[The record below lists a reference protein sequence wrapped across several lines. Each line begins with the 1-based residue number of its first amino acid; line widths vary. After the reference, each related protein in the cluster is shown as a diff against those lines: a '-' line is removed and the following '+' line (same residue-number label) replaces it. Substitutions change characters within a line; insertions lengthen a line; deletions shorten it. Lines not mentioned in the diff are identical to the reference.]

1 MKKKLIWLC
10 IHTLLFSAV
19 PDSRLLDYQQ
29 RYSLCHGRTD
39 YQIAECLINGG
50 LNFNRFRGDRNI
62 YRYVSKKKI
71 KEAVEQGNA
80 YAFTMQQMPRR
91 ESYTQLLD
99 YLDYLYSIKDLY
111 TPPRFAGDEREDI
124 VRIKR
129 VFNLLQAARLEETP
143 EPTPEFKAALL
154 EYQRRHGLFI
164 DGKIGSRTKR
174 ALRYSLEM
182 LIEKVKKNLTLERI
196 TLEKEDTFIVVNIPE
211 YKMYYYENGVPVLHM
226 KVVVGKPK
234 MRTPLLQ
241 RRMKFIVEN
250 PRWNV
255 PPSIYKNEYANKSES
270 ELRKLRLVYS
280 SEGKLYQPPGRKNAL
295 GLVKFLFPNRFNVY
309 MHDTPAKSLFNK
321 SRRAFSHGCI
331 RLEKPFAL
339 LNQLGYTYHPGKT
352 RWITLKEE
360 IPVYI
365 EYHTVW
371 VDDEGIVQFRP
382 DIYGYEKKFFK

>member
-39 YQIAECLINGG
+39 YQIAKCLINGG
-50 LNFNRFRGDRNI
+50 LNFTRFRGDRNI
-62 YRYVSKKKI
+62 YRHVSKKKI

-80 YAFTMQQMPRR
+80 YAFTMQQIPRR
-91 ESYTQLLD
+91 ESYTQLLN

-111 TPPRFAGDEREDI
+111 TPPRFAGDKREDI
-124 VRIKR
+124 IRIKR

-154 EYQRRHGLFI
+154 EYQRRHGLSA
-164 DGKIGSRTKR
+164 DGKIGPRTKR

-196 TLEKEDTFIVVNIPE
+196 TREKEDTFIVVNIPE
-211 YKMYYYENGVPVLHM
+211 YK
-226 KVVVGKPK
+226 
-234 MRTPLLQ
+234 
-241 RRMKFIVEN
+241 
-250 PRWNV
+250 
-255 PPSIYKNEYANKSES
+255 
-270 ELRKLRLVYS
+270 
-280 SEGKLYQPPGRKNAL
+280 
-295 GLVKFLFPNRFNVY
+295 
-309 MHDTPAKSLFNK
+309 
-321 SRRAFSHGCI
+321 
-331 RLEKPFAL
+331 
-339 LNQLGYTYHPGKT
+339 